1 MNRLGGCLWF
11 AAGLLLALTAGV
23 VAFVTMQRVATVP
36 EQPPEVPKEPVVVA
50 AHDIALHMVITEAD
64 LEVRQMEP
72 DLIPAGALSDTAEA
86 VGKVTTADLAEGEI
100 VLSRRLIAPD
110 YVGPN
115 AALVMDPKKVLIAF
129 GASDLLS
136 NVGILRPGDHVDLML
151 TFDFSRGV
159 THTETS
165 ELGVNTLTVLQDL
178 EVASLIYTTEQTQET
193 GNGNE
198 PQQAT
203 GAAPR
208 AILFAVDP
216 QDALLIKYF
225 RDMGGVADLALRSP
239 VAEGTFDVVPVD
251 GYYLLQR
258 FRVRGSG
265 Q

>member
-1 MNRLGGCLWF
+1 
-11 AAGLLLALTAGV
+11 LLLALTAGV

-36 EQPPEVPKEPVVVA
+36 AQAPEVPKVPVVVA
-50 AHDIALHMVITEAD
+50 SHDIAVHTVITEAD

-72 DLIPAGALSDTAEA
+72 DLIPAGALSDTTEA
-86 VGKVTTADLAEGEI
+86 VGKLTTADLAMGEI

-115 AALVMDPKKVLIAF
+115 AAFVMDPKKVLIAF

-178 EVASLIYTTEQTQET
+178 EVASLIYTEET
-193 GNGNE
+193 RETANGNE

-225 RDMGGVADLALRSP
+225 RDMGGVADFALRSP

-265 Q
+265 R

>member
-1 MNRLGGCLWF
+1 LNRRRGCLWF

-36 EQPPEVPKEPVVVA
+36 EQAPEVPKVPVVVA
-50 AHDIALHMVITEAD
+50 AHDVPLHTVIAEAD

-72 DLIPAGALSDTAEA
+72 DLIPVGALSDTAEA
-86 VGKVTTADLAEGEI
+86 VGKLTTADLAEGEI

-178 EVASLIYTTEQTQET
+178 EVASLIYMAEEEQQT
-193 GNGNE
+193 GNE

-225 RDMGGVADLALRSP
+225 RDMGGVADFALRSP